1 MTTVL
6 DNLIMEKLTTIQET
20 LTDFTIKYEFS
31 DEHDSCWGCTGSC
44 EGGCDGGCSSVCFD
58 SSR

>member
-44 EGGCDGGCSSVCFD
+44 SGDCSSGCFD